1 MSSQRFNFRA
11 AVYLVLIEKDKVL
24 LSRRFNT
31 GWMDGMYTLPAG
43 HVDGNETLQMAMSR
57 EAKEELDISI
67 LPEDLSIL
75 HMMHKKSDYEYFDFF
90 LEVKKYSGILKN
102 NEEDKCDEIKFFPLD
117 SLPENTLEYIKIAL
131 GQIAKGEKFSSLGFS
146 PTKLF

>member
-11 AVYLVLIEKDKVL
+11 AVYLVLIDKDKVL

-31 GWMDGMYTLPAG
+31 GWMDGMYSLPAG

-57 EAKEELDISI
+57 EAKEELDLSI

-90 LEVKKYSGILKN
+90 LEVKKYSGLLKN
-102 NEEDKCDEIKFFPLD
+102 NEENKCDELKFFPLD

-131 GQIAKGEKFSSLGFS
+131 GQIAKGDKFSSFGFS